1 MMSNLFIHIQVYTA
15 TKFMIEP
22 IFHVYVSL
30 LKLHNFRKFFNT
42 KNLFNTTSMKLS
54 PKMKKALNDQV
65 ILEASASNSY
75 LAMASWCEVTGYQ
88 GAANYFYAQSD
99 EERTHMLKIV
109 HFLNA
114 LGAVATVPAIKA
126 PTSSYTSLEGLI
138 KTALKNEQSVT
149 KAVHNMVEIAQ
160 KEKDHSTYAFLE
172 WFVNEQVQ
180 EETKFETILQK
191 FDLLG
196 RDKLGINEIDKFL
209 ASEATSPDTTA

>member
-1 MMSNLFIHIQVYTA
+1 
-15 TKFMIEP
+15 
-22 IFHVYVSL
+22 
-30 LKLHNFRKFFNT
+30 
-42 KNLFNTTSMKLS
+42 MKLS

-65 ILEASASNSY
+65 TLEASASNSY

-88 GAANYFYAQSD
+88 GAANYFYVQSD

-109 HFLNA
+109 HYLNS
-114 LGAVATVPAIKA
+114 LGTITTIPATRATI
-126 PTSSYTSLEGLI
+126 SSYKSLEVLI
-138 KTALKNEQSVT
+138 NTALKNEQAVT
-149 KAVHNMVEIAQ
+149 KAIHNMVEIAQ
-160 KEKDHSTYAFLE
+160 KEKDHSTYVFLE

-209 ASEATSPDTTA
+209 AVEATAPIDPAA